1 MLMFRLTLIL
11 ALAACSCGCSSAAS
25 NPNALAS
32 DLQKALSAGDFT
44 AATKL
49 ADVDG
54 APAELHFH
62 YLSNVLDCSTQSTC
76 TVATAPL
83 DAAFREEWQAGAKAL
98 GTEAPAVEGLIVV
111 TMRSKDGSGSGTMMM
126 PYAKI
131 GGSYKVAALH
141 LGAAEA
147 AARRAKSGE
156 ELLNTLFAAGIY
168 DNASGARRTD
178 WATAATRLPAD
189 GGEPGKALVQAT
201 AAMAAAVDAHDP
213 DAAMRS
219 GSQWAKIVFADK
231 GYDGKPIAL
240 EMRKRKLQ
248 VQALRMLRDVRV
260 SGGYQLG
267 NDAVLLIQA
276 RNGIG
281 WVERGPLLI
290 SREGDTWDPS
300 SAGAQ
305 TVSYPAAT
313 P

>member
-1 MLMFRLTLIL
+1 MFRLTLAL
-11 ALAACSCGCSSAAS
+11 ALAACACGCSGAAS
-25 NPNALAS
+25 SPEVLAGE
-32 DLQKALSAGDFT
+32 LQKALIAGDFT
-44 AATKL
+44 AAANL
-49 ADVDG
+49 ANIDG

-62 YLSNVLDCSTQSTC
+62 YLSTVLDCSTESTC

-83 DAAFREEWQAGAKAL
+83 DAAFREQWQADAKAL

-111 TMRSKDGSGSGTMMM
+111 TMRSKDGSGSGSMTM

-131 GGSYKVAALH
+131 SGSYKLAALH
-141 LGAAEA
+141 LGAAES
-147 AARRAKSGE
+147 AARGAKSAAD
-156 ELLNTLFAAGIY
+156 LLSAMLASGIY

-178 WATAATRLPAD
+178 WATAATRLPPD

-248 VQALRMLRDVRV
+248 VQALRMLRDVKV
-260 SGGYQLG
+260 SGGYQFG
-267 NDAVLLIQA
+267 NDAVLQIEA

-281 WVERGPLLI
+281 WIERGAMLI
-290 SREGDTWDPS
+290 SREGDKWDTS

-305 TVSYPAAT
+305 TVSYPAGAVR
-313 P
+313 